1 MKTKYKSPLLLE
13 RVIEWQQ
20 EIADQVPYLETPT
33 GLHLGIDFHE
43 KEGYFCTPV
52 DSFPFAQ
59 TGMDGIHFAVLT
71 DFGNADDLSEAPVI
85 RVSPMDD
92 ERVRLVARNLHD
104 FFCLYLFDQLLMI
117 NEFSSEAQYL
127 ESLHQEEADDR
138 DSDWFD
144 HRRWQR
150 EKAIVGEHAQ
160 KAFKFAPIDRAFRY
174 IQDIRQERQA
184 AVSIMTDETLG
195 VMPLQESGL
204 SGQEVKLAAVRNLQA
219 EACSD
224 RVLVERSARDLIQM
238 GMALEAGKLRSRLLE

>member
-1 MKTKYKSPLLLE
+1 MKTKYKSPPFLD

-20 EIADQVPYLETPT
+20 ETADQVPYLETPT

-52 DSFPFAQ
+52 D
-59 TGMDGIHFAVLT
+59 
-71 DFGNADDLSEAPVI
+71 
-85 RVSPMDD
+85 
-92 ERVRLVARNLHD
+92 
-104 FFCLYLFDQLLMI
+104 
-117 NEFSSEAQYL
+117 
-127 ESLHQEEADDR
+127 DR

-150 EKAIVGEHAQ
+150 EKAIVGKHAQ

-174 IQDIRQERQA
+174 IQDIRQVRQA
-184 AVSIMTDETLG
+184 AVSIMTDEMLG
-195 VMPLQESGL
+195 VMPLQKSGL

-238 GMALEAGKLRSRLLE
+238 GLAMEAEKLCARLLG